1 MKIVNIL
8 MAVVFTCVF
17 GLSTIPGE
25 LFAKSGSDKEVVAV
39 KTVKAI
45 SASLDINSAD
55 KELLMQ
61 LPGIGAKTA
70 DAILKYRAANGEFK
84 SIDDLTAVKGIG
96 DKKLA
101 KLKPFLK
108 KV

>member
-1 MKIVNIL
+1 MKIANIL
-8 MAVVFTCVF
+8 MAVFFTCVLGF
-17 GLSTIPGE
+17 STIPSE
-25 LFAKSGSDKEVVAV
+25 ANAKSGSNKEV
-39 KTVKAI
+39 TMVKAVQVLPD
-45 SASLDINSAD
+45 SLDINNAD

-61 LPGIGAKTA
+61 LPGIGPKTA
-70 DAILKYRAANGEFK
+70 DAILKYRAANGDFK
-84 SIDDLTAVKGIG
+84 SIDDLTSVKGIG